1 MISKGPCK
9 REFNIDEWDWRLVP
23 RWKQWRS
30 DLMLDPTFARIGI
43 ELLNNLRFEPGVP
56 FGNMGMMVGI

>member
-9 REFNIDEWDWRLVP
+9 REFSIDERDWRLVP

-30 DLMLDPTFARIGI
+30 DILLDPTFVQIGI